1 MAKTIAIKV
10 DLQGTEAQQK
20 KLAKLEAEVKK
31 LTLRRTE
38 LNKALKNGTI
48 SLSQYGKEIAKIN
61 TKLKANR
68 REMLVA
74 RENILGL
81 DSFTKKLGKSFA
93 KLGTSIAGAFIGI
106 FAIQKFFQVISNGVK
121 TVAEFEQQMANVKAI
136 TGATAE
142 EFAKLEKS
150 AKELGA
156 STQFTASEVGKLQE
170 EYAKLGFSTQQ
181 ILDASEATLE
191 LATATGSD
199 LAQSAKVAAATING
213 FRLEAKDT
221 QRIVDVMAKSFTSS
235 ALDLNKFEVAM
246 SAVAPVAA
254 TVGMTLEE
262 TTASLGVL
270 VDAGFDASTAG
281 TALRNILLD
290 TQKAG
295 ISVSE
300 AFNQIKASADP
311 SSKALDLFGKR
322 GAAVAITLANSTN
335 KTANFTRELKNA
347 QGAAE
352 AMARIVGDTLEGD
365 VKRLNSAF
373 EGLILNLGDNTQDAF
388 RSIVQGA
395 TDLLSTLGDLT
406 KNIHAGSDAMR
417 EQQIEV
423 NTLASRALKLKE
435 GDEDRLKL
443 LNEINIL
450 NPEILK
456 GLDLQTVS
464 NEQLAKAIKASN
476 KEMINKIIL
485 ERELEKVQEKR
496 EEVADDLQDLAE
508 KEIELETL
516 LNTKKIENRELL
528 AEEDTK
534 YNKLSKS
541 FAKQQLKIL
550 EDETLGTNEQV
561 AALFKLESQ
570 RSRLSDETRRA
581 LALSVQIKNANE
593 GLKDSEEDLAEATR
607 KREALEKRLG
617 LNQAENTEEVEDNT
631 EELNKNNAANSK
643 RVQILEDINQELEE
657 IEDPLDSPE
666 FNEDDYKK
674 ASKDRFD
681 FLLKDSEKLGELRDK
696 EQEKEVSQFAETAN
710 EKLQLEVE
718 FDKQLRD
725 QKIALAEQTA
735 NALINV
741 SNRRVE
747 RQKTLELAALDA
759 QLEQG
764 LISQEDFEK
773 KREEIERKA
782 FNKQKRLE
790 IAQIAISLAREIA
803 SINANA
809 AANPANAVTFGAA
822 GISQASVLTGL
833 AVARSA
839 VQAGIV
845 ASQRFAEG
853 GYTGD
858 GYGSPDSTG
867 FKQAGVVHE
876 GEYVV
881 PKHVLESQRGG
892 QLVGAL
898 ESMRMN
904 KPTPLASI
912 GFANGGFTSGGIGM
926 DLTDMENR
934 ISKAVISSIGAIK
947 VQNVATDTTTESI
960 KVNNIQSEATFG

>member
-48 SLSQYGKEIAKIN
+48 SLNQYGKEIAKIN

-68 REMLVA
+68 REMLVT

-93 KLGTSIAGAFIGI
+93 RLGTSIAGAFVGI
-106 FAIQKFFQVISNGVK
+106 FAIQKFFQVISDGVK

-322 GAAVAITLANSTN
+322 GAAVAITLANSTD

-352 AMARIVGDTLEGD
+352 AMAKIVGDTLEGD
-365 VKRLNSAF
+365 VKRLNSAW
-373 EGLILNLGDNTQDAF
+373 EGLVLNLGENGEGLF
-388 RSIVQGA
+388 RDIVQGA
-395 TDLLSTLGDLT
+395 TDLITTLGDLT
-406 KNIHAGSDAMR
+406 KNIHAESDAMQ
-417 EQQIEV
+417 EQGIRV
-423 NTLASRALKLKE
+423 NALASRIVKLKE
-435 GDEDRLKL
+435 GDEERLKL
-443 LNEINIL
+443 LNELNIL
-450 NPEILK
+450 NPELLKGQDLQKVSNDQLTLSLKKSNQELIKNIILK
-456 GLDLQTVS
+456 REQEELAEQAAEVAEIERDKLKDEIKAQELLGQIRLKALTSIELANQRGKDTEVTKTRRA
-464 NEQLAKAIKASN
+464 QLA
-476 KEMINKIIL
+476 IL
-485 ERELEKVQEKR
+485 EQTNLTWQEQAQLLADVNQASFR
-496 EEVADDLQDLAE
+496 SEEVAELFALRRSTRRLNEDLKEEGDILAE
-508 KEIELETL
+508 IE
-516 LNTKKIENRELL
+516 K
-528 AEEDTK
+528 
-534 YNKLSKS
+534 
-541 FAKQQLKIL
+541 
-550 EDETLGTNEQV
+550 
-561 AALFKLESQ
+561 
-570 RSRLSDETRRA
+570 RA
-581 LALSVQIKNANE
+581 
-593 GLKDSEEDLAEATR
+593 
-607 KREALEKRLG
+607 EALEKRFG
-617 LNQAENTEEVEDNT
+617 TNTKETEENTEEVK
-631 EELNKNNAANSK
+631 KNNAANTK
-643 RVQILEDINQELEE
+643 RVEILEDINQELEE

-904 KPTPLASI
+904 KPTPLSSI
-912 GFANGGFTSGGIGM
+912 GFANGGFTSGNFGM

>member
-48 SLSQYGKEIAKIN
+48 SLNQYGKEIAKIN

-68 REMLVA
+68 REMLVT

-93 KLGTSIAGAFIGI
+93 RLGTSIAGAFVGI
-106 FAIQKFFQVISNGVK
+106 FAIQKFFQVISDGVK

-322 GAAVAITLANSTN
+322 GAAVAITLANSTD

-352 AMARIVGDTLEGD
+352 AMAKIVGDTLEGD
-365 VKRLNSAF
+365 VKRLNSAW
-373 EGLILNLGDNTQDAF
+373 EGLVLNLGENGEGLF
-388 RSIVQGA
+388 RDIVQGA
-395 TDLLSTLGDLT
+395 TDLITTLGDLT
-406 KNIHAGSDAMR
+406 KNIHAESDAMQ
-417 EQQIEV
+417 EQGIRV
-423 NTLASRALKLKE
+423 NALASRIVKLKE
-435 GDEDRLKL
+435 GDEERLKL
-443 LNEINIL
+443 LNELNIL
-450 NPEILK
+450 NPELLKGQDLQKVSNDQLTLSLKKSNQELIKNIILK
-456 GLDLQTVS
+456 REQEELAEQAAEVAEIERDKLKDEIKAQELLGQIRLKALTSIELANQRGKDTEVTKTRRA
-464 NEQLAKAIKASN
+464 QLA
-476 KEMINKIIL
+476 IL
-485 ERELEKVQEKR
+485 EQTNLTWQEQAQLLADVNQASFR
-496 EEVADDLQDLAE
+496 SEEVAELFALRRSTRRLNEDLKEEGDILAE
-508 KEIELETL
+508 IE
-516 LNTKKIENRELL
+516 K
-528 AEEDTK
+528 
-534 YNKLSKS
+534 
-541 FAKQQLKIL
+541 
-550 EDETLGTNEQV
+550 
-561 AALFKLESQ
+561 
-570 RSRLSDETRRA
+570 RA
-581 LALSVQIKNANE
+581 
-593 GLKDSEEDLAEATR
+593 
-607 KREALEKRLG
+607 EALEKRFG
-617 LNQAENTEEVEDNT
+617 TNTKETEENTEEVK
-631 EELNKNNAANSK
+631 KNNAANTK
-643 RVQILEDINQELEE
+643 RVEILEDINQELEE

-904 KPTPLASI
+904 KPTPLSSI
-912 GFANGGFTSGGIGM
+912 GFANGGFTSP
-926 DLTDMENR
+926 
-934 ISKAVISSIGAIK
+934 ISNVDISGLRDEISSAVISSIGAIK